1 MSNHSSRAHALLS
14 PSSAARWIACP
25 PSARLEATKVDKD
38 TLFAKEGTIAHEVA
52 EIIAS
57 SMLDDTSLDNASSLL
72 SSKLEA
78 CAKYD
83 FDFPDMGNCA
93 KGYAEYI
100 SEKLKPKDCV
110 LLEEKLDFTE
120 YIPEGFGT
128 GDCIILNSDKLT
140 IIDYKYGKNIMVEAK
155 DNPQLMIYALG
166 AILRYELVYGFKEI
180 EMCIYQ
186 PRMNHISEHCVS
198 TTELK
203 TWAEN
208 VLKPAA
214 ALAYEGGG
222 TAVPG
227 KHCQFCKMAGK
238 CEALYKATMDTVAQ
252 DFDGSSS
259 YIEMTP
265 KRTADALN
273 SLPLVEL
280 WVRRTKEQSLDD
292 ALAGVKIPGYKLVE
306 GVSRRRYKDENAI
319 RSTLVSEGWELDKI
333 NKPEELLGITA
344 LKKVVGSTVFNE
356 IVDPMLIKPQGKP
369 TLVLRSDKRPEL
381 SVLNDFKEEK

>member
-1 MSNHSSRAHALLS
+1 MSNHSNRAHALLS
-14 PSSAARWIACP
+14 PSSAARWIVCP
-25 PSARLEATKVDKD
+25 PSARLEDTKVDEG
-38 TLFAKEGTIAHEVA
+38 TPFAMEGTIAHEVA
-52 EIIAS
+52 EIIANS
-57 SMLDDTSLDNASSLL
+57 TLGGVNFDSADSMLDVKAEKCN
-72 SSKLEA
+72 
-78 CAKYD
+78 KYD
-83 FDFPDMGNCA
+83 FDFSDMEKYA

-100 SEKLKPKDCV
+100 AEKLKPGDHMI
-110 LLEEKLDFTE
+110 LEERLDFTK
-120 YIPEGFGT
+120 YVPEGFGT
-128 GDCIILNSDKLT
+128 GDCVLLNNDKLT
-140 IIDYKYGKNIMVEAK
+140 IIDYKYGKNVMVEAK

-166 AILRYELVYGFKEI
+166 AILRYELAYDFKEI

-186 PRMNHISEHCVS
+186 PRMDHISEHRMPL
-198 TTELK
+198 TKLK

-227 KHCQFCKMAGK
+227 KHCQFCKVAGK

-252 DFDGSSS
+252 DFDGDGG

-273 SLPLVEL
+273 NLALVEL

-292 ALAGVKIPGYKLVE
+292 ALAGIKIPGYKLVE
-306 GVSRRRYKDENAI
+306 GVSRRKYEDESKI
-319 RSTLVSEGWELDKI
+319 RSTLVSEGWELAKI

-356 IVDPMLIKPQGKP
+356 IVEPMLIKPQGRP
-369 TLVLRSDKRPEL
+369 ALVPQSDKRPEL